1 MSFTEERTMKWSLTM
16 LLAAV
21 LAALST
27 GSAQAEDKNK
37 AVVLLDGLLNPS
49 GLAAQPGTKHLFI
62 SDSGAERILLYHIDG
77 QGDHVYD
84 KVITKFGKDVYG
96 KGPKYD
102 IGPLGLAFL
111 GKQLVVGGGEK
122 LDSEEVL
129 HIYDVPPHGQTLT
142 ADKGTVLGPIPAGP
156 ESGKGEG
163 NFFGVATTADA
174 IYVTSNGDDTKG
186 WILKSEVKA
195 GKPGPLK
202 PFIATKSKVDVDAP
216 AAITIDKAG
225 NLVVGQMG
233 EVGTAGDSLLTVYNT
248 KGDLVTSAK
257 TGLSDLV
264 GLAYSPK
271 SGKLYGIDFSWAKES
286 DGGLFSITVE
296 GTGKDA
302 KVKTEKLTSLD
313 KPAAMAFGPDGKL
326 YVVQFGSKKGDDD
339 KKRPGTLVVIEGD
352 L

>member
-1 MSFTEERTMKWSLTM
+1 MKWSLTM

-27 GSAQAEDKNK
+27 GSAQAEDKYK
-37 AVVLLDGLLNPS
+37 ARVLLDGLLNPS

-62 SDSGAERILLYHIDG
+62 SDSGAERILLYHIDAT
-77 QGDHVYD
+77 GDHVYD

-129 HIYDVPPHGQTLT
+129 HIYDVPPHGQSIT
-142 ADKGTVLGPIPAGP
+142 ADKGTTLGPIPAGP

-216 AAITIDKAG
+216 AGITIDKAG

-233 EVGTAGDSLLTVYNT
+233 EVGTAGDSLLTIYNT
-248 KGDLVTSAK
+248 KGELVTSAK
-257 TGLSDLV
+257 AGGISDLV
-264 GLAYSPK
+264 GVAYSPK
-271 SGKLYGIDFSWAKES
+271 TGKLYGIDFSWAKEA

-302 KVKTEKLTSLD
+302 KVKAEKITTLD

-326 YVVQFGSKKGDDD
+326 YVVQFGSKKSEDD
-339 KKRPGTLVVIEGD
+339 KKRPGSLVVIEGD